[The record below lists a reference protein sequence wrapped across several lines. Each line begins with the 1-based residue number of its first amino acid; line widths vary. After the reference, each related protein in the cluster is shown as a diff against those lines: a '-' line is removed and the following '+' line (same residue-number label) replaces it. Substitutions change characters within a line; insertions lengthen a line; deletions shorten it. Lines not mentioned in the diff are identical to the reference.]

1 MPYLLLLLLVI
12 SLASCQSNLPNKEDQ
27 QRAEQIASEQEV
39 EAGFEKALLLQ
50 RENLTLQQQ
59 ASTHSVSPQKAVELL
74 NTAQLL
80 FNLDSNGIA
89 VTTNSNDLG
98 TTPQHGGLLLRVRN
112 HEETYQQIHDL
123 AQEQG
128 LTIVQE
134 TEQIAKYKKGSIIQ
148 LQTPA
153 NQLQPTLDKVRD
165 WAAVLRKKQLWQ
177 MPANHD
183 HLHIK
188 SELIITKQRL
198 EDLRSQLKE
207 TEKVSDQLLL
217 QERMAQLAQHLELT
231 VLNLQEQAKK
241 ASPSTLTIAFY
252 EELTPIA
259 PAPTTFSADLSGNL
273 EAGWNQFKQFL
284 LQAALVWPYIILGL
298 LFLITVLLAVGNSR
312 RKAREF
318 KLQLLHKQQPIVQPV
333 IVDDSPL

>member
-1 MPYLLLLLLVI
+1 MPYLFLLLLVI
-12 SLASCQSNLPNKEDQ
+12 SLGSCQSNLPNKEDQ
-27 QRAEQIASEQEV
+27 QRAEQIAAEQEV
-39 EAGFEKALLLQ
+39 EADFEKALRLQ
-50 RENLTLQQQ
+50 RETLTSQQQ
-59 ASTHSVSPQKAVELL
+59 ASTQSVSPQKAVELL

-80 FNLDSNGIA
+80 FNLDSNGLS
-89 VTTNSNDLG
+89 TTTHTNDLSAA
-98 TTPQHGGLLLRVRN
+98 PQHGGVLLRVRN
-112 HEETYQQIHDL
+112 HKETYQQIRDL
-123 AQEQG
+123 AKEQG
-128 LTIVQE
+128 LTILQE

-148 LQTPA
+148 LQTKA

-177 MPANHD
+177 MPSNND
-183 HLHIK
+183 HFRIK
-188 SELIITKQRL
+188 SAFIITKQRL

-217 QERMAQLAQHLELT
+217 KERVAQLAQNLELT
-231 VLNLQEQAKK
+231 VLSLREQASQT
-241 ASPSTLTIAFY
+241 SPSILTIAFY
-252 EELTPIA
+252 EELTPVA
-259 PAPTTFSADLSGNL
+259 PVPTTFSADLSGNL
-273 EAGWNQFKQFL
+273 EAGWIQFKQFL

-333 IVDDSPL
+333 IVDDNPL